1 MRMTRVFA
9 GLFVLLLLF
18 SVPAVEAREVLQGDQ
33 CKIAPTETVNNDLFV
48 LCRTLVIDG
57 RVRGNLLGA
66 ATTAEINGTVDGD
79 VYLLAGQLT
88 VSGRLGGSLH
98 FVGPAMEITA
108 SGGLDDPSGDLL
120 TASLS
125 TTLAA
130 GAQIPNSVISAGY
143 QLVLDGAVGGEVNFW
158 GSALQIDGAVSGDV
172 SADVGDS
179 QSTGVTELQT
189 FLTLLPIDLTLVRP
203 GLRVGQSA
211 SIDGRLSYSAPSEG
225 IIEANLENTPVYTPV
240 IVQPDLAQITA
251 ITEPEDASR
260 ELGIFLRQVLREF
273 VSLAL
278 VGALALL
285 VTPGAMQAL
294 LRSLTA
300 RPLPSLGLGLLTFI
314 ASFPVLVILA
324 LLSLLVVF
332 ALGLLQLGDITLAGA
347 ALLGVANVSFASAF
361 YFIAIFVARALA
373 CLGLGRLIFRLLRSR
388 TGANVSVYI
397 ELLVGCFLLAFL
409 FSLPVIGWLISALSA
424 FLGLGA
430 ILTYLQGYFDAR
442 RRLSTLR
449 VATPVRLPSRSEDA
463 RHYPPPML
471 DSGSYGLGMDNLPDG
486 FHWWGED

>member
-9 GLFVLLLLF
+9 GLFALLLLF
-18 SVPAVEAREVLQGDQ
+18 AAPPAEAREVLQGDQ
-33 CKIAPTETVNNDLFV
+33 CKISPTETINNDLFV

-57 RVRGNLLGA
+57 RVSGNLMGA

-98 FVGPAMEITA
+98 FVGPAMEITET
-108 SGGLDDPSGDLL
+108 GGLIDPSGDLL

-125 TTLAA
+125 TTVDEGAA
-130 GAQIPNSVISAGY
+130 IPNSVISAGY

-158 GSALQIDGAVSGDV
+158 GSALQIDGSVAGDV
-172 SADVGDS
+172 NADVGDS
-179 QSTGVTELQT
+179 ESTGVTELQT

-203 GLRVGQSA
+203 GLRVGEGA

-225 IIEANLENTPVYTPV
+225 VIEADLANTPVYTPV
-240 IVQPDLAQITA
+240 IVQPDLVQITA
-251 ITEPEDASR
+251 ITEPEDAGR
-260 ELGIFLRQVLREF
+260 EIGVFLRQVLREF
-273 VSLAL
+273 AALAF

-285 VTPGAMQAL
+285 ITPGAMQAL
-294 LRSLTA
+294 LRSLTS

-314 ASFPVLVILA
+314 ASFPVLVILT
-324 LLSLLVVF
+324 LLSLLIIF
-332 ALGLLQLGDITLAGA
+332 ALGLLQLGDFTVAGA
-347 ALLGVANVSFASAF
+347 ALLGVANLSFASAF
-361 YFIAIFVARALA
+361 YFIAIFVTRALA
-373 CLGLGRLIFRLLRSR
+373 CLWLGRFIVRMLRNRLG
-388 TGANVSVYI
+388 TNVSVYV
-397 ELLVGCFLLAFL
+397 ELIVGCLVLAFL

-424 FLGLGA
+424 FFGLGA
-430 ILTYLQGYFDAR
+430 ILTYLQGYFEAR
-442 RRLSTLR
+442 RRLPAMR
-449 VATPVRLPSRSEDA
+449 MATPVRLPSRSEDA

-471 DSGSYGLGMDNLPDG
+471 DSGSHGPGMDNLPEG